1 MQRRLNYFHCIV
13 IEEDETR
20 VAARIRDWISPV
32 QAHRAR
38 SSTIGQR
45 TSVYTACEILRE
57 AAGRVLKLDLWGG
70 LSCVGSYSDS
80 DKPFLLR
87 KCNISPGTE
96 GTEPDFL
103 THHLSGL
110 REQSSVFHKEK
121 CRLKT
126 SGDGLVGM
134 RVATSHKW
142 RRTQRQL
149 QRGKHAVYEVWKK
162 HMAFARISFGV
173 SPPPTIHDFSRVVL
187 RTRRVS
193 AVRVVGLSAMPS
205 RIVSAALVVGPWP
218 KFTRLLAASILVNPN
233 SSLVCP
239 SLF

>member
-1 MQRRLNYFHCIV
+1 MRRESPLEYEIGYPPCRPIGPGARQLDSERAFIQPVKFSEKQRGGCLSL
-13 IEEDETR
+13 TL
-20 VAARIRDWISPV
+20 
-32 QAHRAR
+32 
-38 SSTIGQR
+38 GG
-45 TSVYTACEILRE
+45 
-57 AAGRVLKLDLWGG
+57 GRG
-70 LSCVGSYSDS
+70 LCCVGSYSDS

-173 SPPPTIHDFSRVVL
+173 SPPPTIHDSRECCTGRGGSQL
-187 RTRRVS
+187 CE
-193 AVRVVGLSAMPS
+193 LSAFLPCQ
-205 RIVSAALVVGPWP
+205 AGLCLPH
-218 KFTRLLAASILVNPN
+218 
-233 SSLVCP
+233 
-239 SLF
+239 